1 MSNELNQNKDKSK
14 ADYVRAILRQIGDI
28 KAHPPEGW
36 HKKTEE
42 ELLAKYNIK
51 VHTTHI
57 YAIRNAMLS
66 KRNSAVLPETK
77 KVLPEMEAVLPET
90 KDDRIKGVIC
100 LSDLVAVKSLSKQ
113 IGGISRL
120 KECIRA
126 LEQITT

>member
-14 ADYVRAILRQIGDI
+14 ADCVRAILKQIGAI

-66 KRNSAVLPETK
+66 KRHSAVLSETK
-77 KVLPEMEAVLPET
+77 EVLPET
-90 KDDRIKGVIC
+90 KDDHIKGVIC

-113 IGGISRL
+113 IGGLSRL

>member
-14 ADYVRAILRQIGDI
+14 ADCVRAILAQIGAI

-42 ELLAKYNIK
+42 LLAKSNIK

-57 YAIRNAMLS
+57 YAIRNALLR
-66 KRNSAVLPETK
+66 KRRSAVR
-77 KVLPEMEAVLPET
+77 PET
-90 KDDRIKGVIC
+90 KDDHNSAPIKGVIC

-113 IGGISRL
+113 IGGLSKL
-120 KECIRA
+120 KECVRA